1 MRPITSSFQTFLETR
16 LNPTQRKAVV
26 QKNGS
31 LLVVAGAGSGKT
43 RVITARIAYL
53 ILNEGVSPRSIIALT
68 FTNKAAK
75 EMHDRI
81 AMFLGEEENIPF
93 IGTFH
98 GYCLRLLKKNSHL
111 LPSPFVTIL
120 DDQDQQTL
128 LSKILGRSGDGEK
141 KITAKQVSYQISQ
154 LKNQLAQ
161 PTVDSFDNPLLFDI
175 YKAYEH
181 EKRLSRA
188 LDFDDLLLETLN
200 LFRNNPAFKMDFQ
213 QKVRHILVDE
223 YQDTNLVQHALL
235 KQMAIDSS
243 GTVSVDSICAVGDED
258 QSIYSWRGATVQNI
272 MNFSKDFP
280 NTTMIKV
287 EQNYRTVQPILEL
300 ANSLIAHNKMRNP
313 KKLWSE
319 RLGRDRV
326 RTITTISEYQ
336 EAEVISHFLRIAR
349 QQLAPSIAI
358 LYRAHFQSRVIEE
371 ALIKQ
376 SIPYKIIGGVQF
388 YERKEIKDLLA
399 YLRLVVN
406 PYDRTA
412 FFRIINYPL
421 RGFGPKFEETFH
433 DLWDQ
438 EPLLSFSE
446 LAKKL
451 IDDKKIAGTKKTMLS
466 DFVQMYDGIKP
477 EDTPGSL
484 INHLLTATEYMS
496 YTRKNYDQ
504 QEAQMRLDN
513 IKELLRA
520 IEHFEEQGIKTLAG
534 FLDEVA
540 LLQAKHNE
548 DYTAA
553 NPVLLM
559 TLHAAKG
566 LEFDMVIIPGLEDGI
581 LPSNRST
588 ASPEALEEERRLLY
602 VGITRAKDRLL
613 LTHSRYRTT
622 YGSTTDC
629 SVSRFV
635 YELPE
640 TLIQRNDVSYWAKP
654 QILELFAEWFDIK
667 AAITSTT
674 VHHAIK
680 PGKPQAINHHKP
692 LREYQ
697 TIRHVQFGVGFIQKI
712 QPRGQSSIAE
722 VKFKSGVKK
731 IDTRFLEP
739 L

>member
-16 LNPTQRKAVV
+16 LNPTQRKAVM
-26 QKNGS
+26 QKEGP

-53 ILNEGVSPRSIIALT
+53 ILNEQVPPHSIIALT
-68 FTNKAAK
+68 FTNKAAQ

-81 AMFLGEEENIPF
+81 AMFLGAEEHIPF

-111 LPSPFVTIL
+111 LPTPFVTIL
-120 DDQDQQTL
+120 DEQDQQ
-128 LSKILGRSGDGEK
+128 SILNQIIGRSTLDK
-141 KITAKQVSYQISQ
+141 KITAKQAAYHISQ
-154 LKNQLAQ
+154 LKNQLSNLTA
-161 PTVDSFDNPLLFDI
+161 DSFDNPLLYDI

-200 LFRNNPAFKMDFQ
+200 IFRNNPEFKVQFQ
-213 QKVRHILVDE
+213 QTVRHILVDE
-223 YQDTNLVQHALL
+223 YQDTNVVQHALL
-235 KQMAIDSS
+235 KQMALDTTGTLAIDSM
-243 GTVSVDSICAVGDED
+243 CAVGDED
-258 QSIYSWRGATVQNI
+258 QSIYSWRGATVHNI

-280 NTTMIKV
+280 DTTLVKI
-287 EQNYRTVQPILEL
+287 EQNYRTVQPILEV

-319 RLGRDRV
+319 RLGRDRI
-326 RTITTISEYQ
+326 RTITTVSEYQ
-336 EAEVISHFLRIAR
+336 EAEVITQFLRIAR

-376 SIPYKIIGGVQF
+376 SIPYKIIGGIQF

-399 YLRLVVN
+399 YMRLVAN

-433 DLWDQ
+433 THWDAQ
-438 EPLLSFSE
+438 PLLSFVQ
-446 LAKKL
+446 LGNKL
-451 IDDKKIAGTKKTMLS
+451 INDGVITGTKKTMLAE
-466 DFVQMYDGIKP
+466 FIQMFETIQP
-477 EDTPGSL
+477 EDTPGNVL
-484 INHLLTATEYMS
+484 NHLLMATQYIS
-496 YTRKNYDQ
+496 YVRKNYDA

-520 IEHFEEQGIKTLAG
+520 VEHFEEQGKRTVAA

-540 LLQAKHNE
+540 LLQAKQNE
-548 DYTAA
+548 DYAPA
-553 NPVLLM
+553 NPILLM

-566 LEFDMVIIPGLEDGI
+566 LEFDMVIIPGLEDTI
-581 LPSNRST
+581 LPSSRST
-588 ASPEALEEERRLLY
+588 TSPEALEEERRLLY

-613 LTHSRYRTT
+613 LMHSRYRTT
-622 YGSTTDC
+622 YGATTD
-629 SVSRFV
+629 SPASRFI

-640 TLIQRNDVSYWAKP
+640 HLIQRYDVSYWAKP
-654 QILELFAEWFDIK
+654 QIIDIFTEWFDIQLPVTSVTTRHSINTSK
-667 AAITSTT
+667 PKPIT
-674 VHHAIK
+674 HHA
-680 PGKPQAINHHKP
+680 P
-692 LREYQ
+692 LKQYQ
-697 TIRHVQFGVGFIQKI
+697 TIRHAQFGVGFIQNV
-712 QPRGQSSIAE
+712 QQRGKNTIAE

-739 L
+739 I

>member
-16 LNPTQRKAVV
+16 LNPTQRKAVM
-26 QKNGS
+26 QKEGP

-53 ILNEGVSPRSIIALT
+53 ILNEQIAPHSIIALT

-81 AMFLGEEENIPF
+81 AMFLGADEHIPF

-111 LPSPFVTIL
+111 LPTPFVTIL
-120 DDQDQQTL
+120 DEQDQQTI
-128 LSKILGRSGDGEK
+128 LSQIIGRSALDK
-141 KITAKQVSYQISQ
+141 KITAKQAAYHISQ
-154 LKNQLAQ
+154 LKNQLTLPNA
-161 PTVDSFDNPLLFDI
+161 DSFDNPLLFDI

-200 LFRNNPAFKMDFQ
+200 LFRNNPAFKTQFQ
-213 QKVRHILVDE
+213 NTVQHILIDE
-223 YQDTNLVQHALL
+223 YQDTNVVQHALL
-235 KQMAIDSS
+235 KQMALDNTGKI
-243 GTVSVDSICAVGDED
+243 VVDSICAVGDED
-258 QSIYSWRGATVQNI
+258 QSIYSWRGATVHNI

-280 NTTMIKV
+280 DTTLVKV
-287 EQNYRTVQPILEL
+287 EQNYRTVQPILEV

-319 RLGRDRV
+319 RLGRDRI
-326 RTITTISEYQ
+326 RTVTTISEYQ
-336 EAEVISHFLRIAR
+336 EAEIITHFLRIAR

-376 SIPYKIIGGVQF
+376 SIPYKIIGGIQF

-399 YLRLVVN
+399 YMRLVVN

-433 DLWDQ
+433 TQWEA
-438 EPLLSFSE
+438 EPLLSCTQ
-446 LAKKL
+446 LAHKL
-451 IDDKKIAGTKKTMLS
+451 IDEKQITGTKKTMLAE
-466 DFVQMYDGIKP
+466 FMQMYESITP
-477 EDTPGSL
+477 EETAGHVL
-484 INHLLTATEYMS
+484 NHLLTATEYIS
-496 YTRKNYDQ
+496 YIRKNYEP

-520 IEHFEEQGIKTLAG
+520 IEHFEEQGKNTVAA

-548 DYTAA
+548 DYATA

-566 LEFDMVIIPGLEDGI
+566 LEFDMVIIPGLEDSI
-581 LPSNRST
+581 LPSSRAT

-622 YGSTTDC
+622 YGATSDSC
-629 SVSRFV
+629 ASRFI

-640 TLIQRNDVSYWAKP
+640 HLIQRYDVSYWAKP
-654 QILELFAEWFDIK
+654 QILDLFGEWFDVQPT
-667 AAITSTT
+667 ITSTT
-674 VHHAIK
+674 VRHAIK
-680 PGKPQAINHHKP
+680 PGKAKPITHHKP
-692 LREYQ
+692 LRQYQ
-697 TIRHVQFGVGFIQKI
+697 TIRHIQFGVGFIQKI
-712 QPRGQSSIAE
+712 QQRGKSSIAE